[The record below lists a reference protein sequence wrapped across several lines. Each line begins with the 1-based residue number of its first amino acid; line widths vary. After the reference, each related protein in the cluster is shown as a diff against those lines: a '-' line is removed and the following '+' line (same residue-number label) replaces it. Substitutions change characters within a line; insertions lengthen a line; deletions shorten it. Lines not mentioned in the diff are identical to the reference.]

1 MIHPCQTGQVPTG
14 TQAPAPD
21 AHRCRPNGRVHRQL
35 ALLALLATGSCGS
48 DLTTNPG
55 ALRFGQIGGVRVE
68 LDAPLRLGVGTLHQ
82 ALVWESSGEW
92 TLEESISYRGLHGD
106 QDTRANPG
114 QAGLFAE
121 GYASLITQLNDV
133 PGQKLFIAEL
143 SQELDPPCGQT
154 RTRIRFEVRDD
165 VKEEE
170 ASWTRCADGSLANL
184 TTLDAGPDAAASRVV
199 LAALLARNRTLG
211 ETFVSAY
218 AGSVPFGTL
227 ERGDDTPSGLDTPTV
242 ILSRNDWQSFWRSHA
257 GEQEPPAVDFA
268 EEMVIVGTVG
278 PREEAGDSVE
288 VRRILQVDLGTLT
301 EVYERVP
308 GDFCS
313 PAARTHAPYHIV
325 VAPRTPPPIR
335 FADVRVELV
344 SCGS

>member
-1 MIHPCQTGQVPTG
+1 M
-14 TQAPAPD
+14 
-21 AHRCRPNGRVHRQL
+21 
-35 ALLALLATGSCGS
+35 ALVTLLATGACGG

-68 LDAPLRLGVGTLHQ
+68 LEAPLRLGVGTLRQ
-82 ALVWESSGEW
+82 VLAWESSGEW
-92 TLEESISYRGLHGD
+92 TLQESISYRDLPGD
-106 QDTRANPG
+106 EDIRTHPG
-114 QAGLFAE
+114 QPSLFAE

-133 PGQKLFIAEL
+133 PGQKLFIEEL
-143 SQELDPPCGQT
+143 SQELEPPCGQT
-154 RTRIRFEVRDD
+154 RTRIRFEIRDD
-165 VKEEE
+165 VKGEE

-211 ETFVSAY
+211 ETFASAY

-227 ERGDDTPSGLDTPTV
+227 ERGDDTPSGLEAPAV
-242 ILSRNDWQSFWRSHA
+242 ILSRSEWQSFWRSHA
-257 GEQEPPAVDFA
+257 GDREAPAVDFA
-268 EEMVIVGTVG
+268 EEMVIVGAVG

-313 PAARTHAPYHIV
+313 PAARTHVPYHIV
-325 VAPRTPPPIR
+325 VAPRTPAPIR